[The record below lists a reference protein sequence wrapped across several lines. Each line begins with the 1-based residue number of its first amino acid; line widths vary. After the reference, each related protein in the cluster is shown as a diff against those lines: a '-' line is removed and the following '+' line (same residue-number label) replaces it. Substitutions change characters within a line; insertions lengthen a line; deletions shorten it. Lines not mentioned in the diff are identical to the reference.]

1 MIIKMITNPFQYFTD
16 NNGEPLE
23 SGLIY
28 IGEAGLNPEA
38 NPITIFWDRDF
49 LYPAAQPIR
58 TINGI
63 PARGGTPSAIYTPET
78 DYSILV
84 RNKNQEIIYS
94 VLTSSEGVVV
104 EFIDETSSQTLE
116 NKTLVLPWIAD
127 ASGNNT
133 YRVAVNALTTSRT
146 ITLPLLTTDDEIV
159 FKDHPVTLKNKILE
173 EAVLD
178 TSVSGTAFQNDAA
191 FASAAPDKFS
201 SSEAIKLFVESK
213 STKNI
218 RDLSRELVIIPNAV
232 NPLYQIDIDAA
243 EVSTQDSS
251 QSIVL
256 LENVNLT
263 VDITVSGVNGLDT
276 GSEATDAWYYLW
288 VIAKADGTA
297 AGLLSASSTAP
308 TMPAT
313 YTFKALVGAVRN
325 DGSSDFIP
333 FSQEDNKVLFNAVQ
347 TVKDGSFTA
356 SAWTSQSITAFAPT
370 TAKTVQFV
378 GGNNTVA
385 GLGLSTRSDGHAGSY
400 AFENNFAG
408 ISGTAFDV
416 GGVFPTARQNWMEL
430 SVRYA
435 DTLYYYIFDS
445 NSTLVILGWEY

>member
-1 MIIKMITNPFQYFTD
+1 MRIKMITHPFQYFTD

-23 SGLIY
+23 SGIIY

-38 NPITIFWDRDF
+38 HPINIFWDRDF

-58 TINGI
+58 TINGL
-63 PARGGTPSAIYTPET
+63 PVRGGTPSTIYTPEA
-78 DYSILV
+78 DYSILI
-84 RNKNQEIIYS
+84 RDKNQEIIYS
-94 VLTSSEGVVV
+94 VLTSSEGVAI
-104 EFIDETSSQTLE
+104 EFIDGTSSQTLE
-116 NKTLVLPWIAD
+116 NKTLILPWIAD

-159 FKDHPVTLKNKILE
+159 FKKHAATLENKTLE
-173 EAVLD
+173 EAVLN

-201 SSEAIKLFVESK
+201 SSEAIKTFVETK
-213 STKNI
+213 SIKNI
-218 RDLSRELVIIPNAV
+218 RDLSRDLVVLPNAV

-288 VIAKADGTA
+288 VIAKVDGTE
-297 AGLLSASSTAP
+297 AGLLSISSTAP

-325 DGSSDFIP
+325 TSGDFLPFYQKDNKVDYDASQIIKHGSFTTSAWTAQSITTFAPPTAKRIISCGGASNLIGIGISPRSDGSSGAYFRQALRGSTSNMGGALPVSRDNWSNLAIRY
-333 FSQEDNKVLFNAVQ
+333 ED
-347 TVKDGSFTA
+347 T
-356 SAWTSQSITAFAPT
+356 I
-370 TAKTVQFV
+370 
-378 GGNNTVA
+378 
-385 GLGLSTRSDGHAGSY
+385 
-400 AFENNFAG
+400 
-408 ISGTAFDV
+408 
-416 GGVFPTARQNWMEL
+416 
-430 SVRYA
+430 
-435 DTLYYYIFDS
+435 YYYTEGV
-445 NSTLVILGWEY
+445 NTTLLMLGWEY